1 MTTFEL
7 LNIKYLAHKCQF
19 LFSAFLLPQIRTFKD
34 GNALREGYMSR
45 EDEGVLVLND
55 LDLWL
60 FMELSL
66 GSEKISN

>member
-34 GNALREGYMSR
+34 GNALREGIY
-45 EDEGVLVLND
+45 VY
-55 LDLWL
+55 LWL
-60 FMELSL
+60 IHVEVS
-66 GSEKISN
+66 